1 MNRNRVEWIAPQSS
15 PGQDGGNDLP
25 VLLTT
30 KITPP
35 RRGRGVLP
43 RPRLEQLAER
53 LTERRVAIVEA
64 PPGYGKTTL
73 AGIWAERLSSLGHG
87 VAWLSL
93 DTEDNSAHRL
103 LYYLCGAINHVF
115 PSIANHC
122 LACAAPLS
130 TCSAQCL
137 ASLLLADLEQHAQP
151 LTIFVDDYHCIADD
165 VLIEALRFLVQ
176 RAPEHV
182 HLVFIGRK
190 DLPEAIVEHC
200 YADDRLDIDA
210 ALLRFDSD
218 ETRDLLRKGG
228 LQPEQGGDLCSIQQ
242 AADGWIAA
250 LRAYLL
256 APAPGSGR
264 YIPRSISNL
273 FDELLGQL
281 DAGTCRAL
289 CSIGLLEKFSLPLLR
304 SLLGDSAAEALLQLL
319 RRRQLF
325 LNVLDEQDSW
335 FSLHPLFREHLR
347 SACLARDDVA
357 ARQFLLGAARWFAE
371 RQLWFDAIQL
381 GMLSGDVE
389 QLREWIQE
397 CATTLMEQGDFSTLV
412 LMEKRWKMQSGNSS
426 LALKVTRAWAMG
438 LALEYASAM
447 RIAEELEA
455 EIQQLETGEDASA
468 LHWEVQAIKAM
479 LWALDDRYG
488 LAAPVADA
496 CIRSGLGSPWARNV
510 LLNILC
516 GAHMR
521 ACRWDQLYALPP
533 TQLLQQGN
541 GGYFLHECYR
551 KSLYALSEFYQGRI
565 VQGMATL
572 DGLLEQADE
581 LFAPDL
587 RRPNPVLTA
596 LPKGLGA
603 FGHYLRA
610 EYAEAD
616 IKLQEAL
623 PYIKT
628 GSFIECTAF
637 ACMTQ
642 VRLLA
647 HQSRFAQARRV
658 LDELESLAL
667 ERRWPRL
674 QARALLERVR
684 LHLIERKPR
693 EANVCSAMLQQLA
706 RLDWPDQWVDRAYFA
721 LLSRLWLALDLER
734 CDSAVLDEALAMLQQ
749 MRTSEIW
756 MYYVELGIVTGVLL
770 SRERGVASAAALLE
784 SVVGIVRDTGMVSLL
799 GDLPGHDIGA
809 LFARYCPPDLQLQLA
824 DMLGL
829 DTPVEEGGGN
839 GALLTLTVKERQV
852 IQLVAEGK
860 SNKQIARDLNVT
872 PETIKSHMKNIFA
885 KLKVDNRA
893 QAAVMV
899 QQA

>member
-73 AGIWAERLSSLGHG
+73 AGIWAERLSSLGQG

-93 DTEDNSAHRL
+93 DADDNNAHRL
-103 LYYLCGAINHVF
+103 LYYLCAAINHVL
-115 PSIANHC
+115 PSVACSC
-122 LACAAPLS
+122 LARALS
-130 TCSAQCL
+130 PSAGSAQSL
-137 ASLLLADLEQHAQP
+137 ASLLLADLEQSAQP
-151 LTIFVDDYHCIADD
+151 LTIFFDDYHCIGDD
-165 VLIEALRFLVQ
+165 VLIEALRCLVQ

-200 YADDRLDIDA
+200 YADDRLDIDV
-210 ALLRFDSD
+210 ALLRFDAD

-264 YIPRSISNL
+264 YMPRSISNL

-281 DAGTCRAL
+281 DVDTCRAL
-289 CSIGLLEKFSLPLLR
+289 CSVGLLEKFSLPLLR

-412 LMEKRWKMQSGNSS
+412 LMEKRWKMQSG
-426 LALKVTRAWAMG
+426 
-438 LALEYASAM
+438 
-447 RIAEELEA
+447 
-455 EIQQLETGEDASA
+455 
-468 LHWEVQAIKAM
+468 
-479 LWALDDRYG
+479 
-488 LAAPVADA
+488 
-496 CIRSGLGSPWARNV
+496 
-510 LLNILC
+510 
-516 GAHMR
+516 
-521 ACRWDQLYALPP
+521 
-533 TQLLQQGN
+533 
-541 GGYFLHECYR
+541 
-551 KSLYALSEFYQGRI
+551 
-565 VQGMATL
+565 
-572 DGLLEQADE
+572 
-581 LFAPDL
+581 
-587 RRPNPVLTA
+587 
-596 LPKGLGA
+596 
-603 FGHYLRA
+603 
-610 EYAEAD
+610 
-616 IKLQEAL
+616 
-623 PYIKT
+623 
-628 GSFIECTAF
+628 
-637 ACMTQ
+637 
-642 VRLLA
+642 
-647 HQSRFAQARRV
+647 
-658 LDELESLAL
+658 
-667 ERRWPRL
+667 
-674 QARALLERVR
+674 
-684 LHLIERKPR
+684 
-693 EANVCSAMLQQLA
+693 
-706 RLDWPDQWVDRAYFA
+706 
-721 LLSRLWLALDLER
+721 
-734 CDSAVLDEALAMLQQ
+734 
-749 MRTSEIW
+749 
-756 MYYVELGIVTGVLL
+756 
-770 SRERGVASAAALLE
+770 
-784 SVVGIVRDTGMVSLL
+784 
-799 GDLPGHDIGA
+799 
-809 LFARYCPPDLQLQLA
+809 
-824 DMLGL
+824 
-829 DTPVEEGGGN
+829 
-839 GALLTLTVKERQV
+839 
-852 IQLVAEGK
+852 
-860 SNKQIARDLNVT
+860 
-872 PETIKSHMKNIFA
+872 
-885 KLKVDNRA
+885 
-893 QAAVMV
+893 
-899 QQA
+899 